1 MNPSSASRACST
13 QMREGTRLEVV
24 GIAGVQATSRT
35 SVELSVSVGASTRAA
50 AGAEQVPAAWLRSDH
65 EAAGSSSTT
74 FHDNWNVQIAH
85 DEPANQIWI
94 NIVDQATGQV
104 IMKIPPEALREAQ
117 MQPRISGGLTNF
129 RA

>member
-1 MNPSSASRACST
+1 MEVFDATSARVGWPVNQAAHSAHAAGQAPAASRAESGHASNPT
-13 QMREGTRLEVV
+13 NPV
-24 GIAGVQATSRT
+24 GEEDATS
-35 SVELSVSVGASTRAA
+35 AA
-50 AGAEQVPAAWLRSDH
+50 ASP
-65 EAAGSSSTT
+65 
-74 FHDNWNVQIAH
+74 FHDNWNVQIAR

-117 MQPRISGGLTNF
+117 LQMRVSGSVTNL